1 MIFIELFPCKNTTEN
16 NNKCK
21 PIEIID
27 SYLKGTFVCMEF
39 QDVELTPH
47 NYNYPARARNQDIYS
62 TIGKKLFKEIHIYY
76 QITKIE
82 TDLEILGFD
91 ELQRLNNVTY
101 LKHIT
106 TKEMANILEDD
117 IYQTGNAFC
126 NITIKLHEIRIQR
139 RSYSKLFN
147 ILGDV
152 GGIMEIINF

>member
-1 MIFIELFPCKNTTEN
+1 MIISLQNKYFI
-16 NNKCK
+16 
-21 PIEIID
+21 
-27 SYLKGTFVCMEF
+27 
-39 QDVELTPH
+39 
-47 NYNYPARARNQDIYS
+47 
-62 TIGKKLFKEIHIYY
+62 FKEIHIYY

-126 NITIKLHEIRIQR
+126 NITIKMH
-139 RSYSKLFN
+139 
-147 ILGDV
+147 D
-152 GGIMEIINF
+152 